1 MFNSGKN
8 IVEVGIAMVL
18 RDQFSKESGR
28 ISNSFKTM
36 MNDMS
41 TWSRGIQMSGSSLA
55 DYGAQVLKSMYRA
68 YEYSAGVQNEIWMAS
83 KIAGA
88 TQAEQNR
95 LLQVAKQVNEE
106 TPLTAMQVSSA
117 ARYLAMAGNKADAIE
132 KMIPPVAKLAS
143 ILNIDPGGKGGVA
156 DMMTNI
162 MSMFQIP
169 MGDAAKVSDDL
180 YTATTN
186 ANISLEDL
194 AATIRYSGADMK
206 AAGVSMREL
215 AAATGVLGDMGIQG
229 SMAGTSLG
237 NMVRN
242 LQLSLSE
249 QKKLGS
255 SWLKELGLTSED
267 FYDAQGG
274 FKGLY
279 NAFQQF
285 LDSYKQM
292 TAMGRTQAFYN
303 IFGVRG
309 MRGII
314 PILNDMASGRDKMNL
329 IMGLYD
335 KNQGIVD
342 QKNEERLNT
351 MAGKLDQ
358 MNSAFENLVVT
369 VGNKLAPLFNPIVD
383 SLRFLTK
390 LADNLAS
397 LGGMGKFLIQT
408 MAVGTA
414 VTVIVNGY
422 RTIAMTLRMIRTFH
436 AAANTVANG
445 MTGAT
450 SRTNQQ
456 FAIMEMH
463 LVRIGNIMRDILILQ
478 MQMAGLSRNSAGQW
492 IWTKTGRYAK
502 VPKTIFDPFDP
513 MAGNISGG
521 NGSGAGSRM
530 AGGGSLLAG
539 GTSKFARWALGKGL
553 SRGVIKGV
561 GTALTAVSTLG
572 KILPGWGWAFT
583 LGVPLLTSL
592 LDKNS
597 DSLDNN
603 TRALEESRRLP
614 EAAIQARNQQAFIDA
629 VKVAI
634 RDGFKESNIGIT
646 VDGESVGTWT
656 PGTSNDYTGGTLL
669 GIN

>member
-169 MGDAAKVSDDL
+169 MEDAAKVSDDL

-249 QKKLGS
+249 QKKLGPS
-255 SWLKELGLTSED
+255 
-267 FYDAQGG
+267 
-274 FKGLY
+274 
-279 NAFQQF
+279 
-285 LDSYKQM
+285 
-292 TAMGRTQAFYN
+292 
-303 IFGVRG
+303 
-309 MRGII
+309 
-314 PILNDMASGRDKMNL
+314 
-329 IMGLYD
+329 
-335 KNQGIVD
+335 
-342 QKNEERLNT
+342 
-351 MAGKLDQ
+351 
-358 MNSAFENLVVT
+358 
-369 VGNKLAPLFNPIVD
+369 
-383 SLRFLTK
+383 
-390 LADNLAS
+390 
-397 LGGMGKFLIQT
+397 
-408 MAVGTA
+408 
-414 VTVIVNGY
+414 
-422 RTIAMTLRMIRTFH
+422 
-436 AAANTVANG
+436 
-445 MTGAT
+445 
-450 SRTNQQ
+450 
-456 FAIMEMH
+456 
-463 LVRIGNIMRDILILQ
+463 
-478 MQMAGLSRNSAGQW
+478 
-492 IWTKTGRYAK
+492 
-502 VPKTIFDPFDP
+502 
-513 MAGNISGG
+513 
-521 NGSGAGSRM
+521 
-530 AGGGSLLAG
+530 
-539 GTSKFARWALGKGL
+539 
-553 SRGVIKGV
+553 
-561 GTALTAVSTLG
+561 
-572 KILPGWGWAFT
+572 
-583 LGVPLLTSL
+583 
-592 LDKNS
+592 
-597 DSLDNN
+597 
-603 TRALEESRRLP
+603 
-614 EAAIQARNQQAFIDA
+614 
-629 VKVAI
+629 
-634 RDGFKESNIGIT
+634 
-646 VDGESVGTWT
+646 
-656 PGTSNDYTGGTLL
+656 
-669 GIN
+669 

>member
-18 RDQFSKESGR
+18 RDQFSRESGR

-55 DYGAQVLKSMYRA
+55 DYGAQMLESMGRV
-68 YEYSAGVQNEIWMAS
+68 YEYSAGVHNEIWMAS

-95 LLQVAKQVNEE
+95 LLQVAKRVNEE
-106 TPLTAMQVSSA
+106 TPLTVMQVSSA
-117 ARYLAMAGNKADAIE
+117 ARYLAMAGNKVDAIE
-132 KMIPPVAKLAS
+132 KMIPPVSKLAS

-292 TAMGRTQAFYN
+292 TTMGRTQAFYN

-390 LADNLAS
+390 LADKLAS
-397 LGGMGKFLIQT
+397 LGGMGEFLIQT
-408 MAVGTA
+408 MAVGAA

-436 AAANTVANG
+436 VAANTVANG

-463 LVRIGNIMRDILILQ
+463 LVRMSNIMRNILILQ
-478 MQMAGLSRNSAGQW
+478 MQMAGLSLNSAGQW

-502 VPKTIFDPFDP
+502 VPKTTFGPFDP
-513 MAGNISGG
+513 RAGNISGG

-583 LGVPLLTSL
+583 IGVPLLTSL
-592 LDKNS
+592 LHKNS
-597 DSLDNN
+597 DSLDSN

-614 EAAIQARNQQAFIDA
+614 EAAIQARNQQAFIDS